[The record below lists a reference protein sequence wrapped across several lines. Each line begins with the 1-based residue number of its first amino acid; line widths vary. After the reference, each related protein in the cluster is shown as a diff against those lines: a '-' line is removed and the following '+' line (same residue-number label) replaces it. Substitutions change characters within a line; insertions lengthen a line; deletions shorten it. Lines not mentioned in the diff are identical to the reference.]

1 MITSLIVYRDALEE
15 GYCAVSVDGVVGG
28 VVDEISFNCDIVCA
42 DSSDA
47 ASAEVVDV
55 KVLDGDMVATL
66 VDAHSIAS
74 TVRWADC
81 SSVYQVVELPQR
93 LEMVISFVIVNVPGR
108 TIIVSPGTDLFTPV
122 WMTEGEVLLDGRL
135 SDCWGES
142 LNICKGVAGV
152 GTAIVVVARGANVE
166 GCGTAG

>member
-1 MITSLIVYRDALEE
+1 MIPSLIIYRDALEE

-66 VDAHSIAS
+66 VDGNSIAS
-74 TVRWADC
+74 TVRWADRSC
-81 SSVYQVVELPQR
+81 VGEFETVHNPIGGIQEIEPEDRLVLRSDVCWRGCLVRIVCLRYQLSIGSSL
-93 LEMVISFVIVNVPGR
+93 R
-108 TIIVSPGTDLFTPV
+108 TLYCDPS
-122 WMTEGEVLLDGRL
+122 
-135 SDCWGES
+135 
-142 LNICKGVAGV
+142 
-152 GTAIVVVARGANVE
+152 
-166 GCGTAG
+166 CGYIKKWLTR